1 MDDLNRIIAV
11 IATAAENEGLPALAK
26 RSGVPYTTLI
36 DWQRAGWRPQAIV
49 KFEKV
54 ARAAAA
60 VAAND
65 DASPASEAA

>member
-11 IATAAENEGLPALAK
+11 IETAAESEGLPALAK

-54 ARAAAA
+54 AQAAAT

-65 DASPASEAA
+65 ASPDAEAA